1 MAVLDTA
8 IFSSAKKMTG
18 SSPVMM
24 GNGWRVVYPNT

>member
-8 IFSSAKKMTG
+8 IFSTAKKMTG

-24 GNGWRVVYPNT
+24 KF

>member
-8 IFSSAKKMTG
+8 IFFFVAMTG

-24 GNGWRVVYPNT
+24 RKRIGFPLK